1 MRSPLPWVRGVQSS
15 ESLEQL
21 VNLFPGR
28 RSLRSRP
35 GVGMRMGWRGGRG
48 GQGGQGSCWERG
60 GTWLGFP
67 SLLHSPNFHQTLG
80 PRLPETKTQQ
90 AQEEQGAAPPRGK
103 TRGGTEPQEAD
114 VTLRKSPGRTAVRS
128 QYAWA
133 GPAAREG
140 GFRQGALR
148 PEPLTIQP
156 LVWVFGGSTRLNL
169 RKSERASERV

>member
-1 MRSPLPWVRGVQSS
+1 M
-15 ESLEQL
+15 
-21 VNLFPGR
+21 
-28 RSLRSRP
+28 
-35 GVGMRMGWRGGRG
+35 G

-90 AQEEQGAAPPRGK
+90 AQEEQGAALPRGK
-103 TRGGTEPQEAD
+103 TRGGTEPQEAG
-114 VTLRKSPGRTAVRS
+114 VTLRKSPGRTSVRT

-140 GFRQGALR
+140 GYPQGALR
-148 PEPLTIQP
+148 PEPLTIQ

-169 RKSERASERV
+169 RKSERAEVLGTQHPCGEVGSWRNSEFHSPENMVWHLLSRF